1 MPKATLVTI
10 ALLAGFVG
18 LPACAEHARQTPM
31 EARKMV
37 RRAATIW
44 APSAKEP
51 RHMEQGEEATAA
63 DPEPAMSVPP
73 LEEADEAPAPPPKRP
88 PATPRAPLDPHRDR
102 CGRPL
107 NT

>member
-1 MPKATLVTI
+1 
-10 ALLAGFVG
+10 
-18 LPACAEHARQTPM
+18 
-31 EARKMV
+31 
-37 RRAATIW
+37 
-44 APSAKEP
+44 
-51 RHMEQGEEATAA
+51 MEQGEEATAA

-88 PATPRAPLDPHRDR
+88 PVTPRAPLDPHRDR